1 MQLIFTLAVIADII
15 IIITLAKK
23 KGNFLEK
30 AEILVSLKINMIL
43 LAWKENN
50 SLDPSPHNPTTL
62 LLWISE

>member
-43 LAWKENN
+43 LA
-50 SLDPSPHNPTTL
+50 
-62 LLWISE
+62 